1 MIKLGH
7 VCRKKVMNVNS
18 LEASSLHR
26 TKLSACAAQK
36 NVRVDQN
43 IQLRTWWFASNIE
56 DTTTVSAKSTF

>member
-1 MIKLGH
+1 
-7 VCRKKVMNVNS
+7 MNVNS